1 MADTVVIDNFYA
13 VPSAKLWELA
23 IDLDANRR
31 ATRGFVSM
39 GSPGG
44 HMYKGQHLD
53 LRISPLGIIPPFD
66 WQIDVLEC
74 DWQARVLRTREQ
86 GPFVQSLDFALTVEP
101 APRGA
106 RLLER
111 LEVDAGRL
119 TGVAARVLEQI
130 YRSRY
135 APRRKMLGLT

>member
-1 MADTVVIDNFYA
+1 MAETVVIENLYA
-13 VPSAKLWELA
+13 VPPARLWELA

-31 ATRGFVSM
+31 ATRGFVSL

-74 DWQARVLRTREQ
+74 DWQAMVLRTREQ
-86 GPFVQSLDFALTVEP
+86 GPFLQSLDVTLTVQT
-101 APRGA
+101 APTGA
-106 RLLER
+106 RLHET

-119 TGVAARVLEQI
+119 TGPAARILEQV

-135 APRRKMLGLT
+135 KPRRKMLGLA

>member
-1 MADTVVIDNFYA
+1 MTETVVIENIYA
-13 VPSAKLWELA
+13 VPPAKLWELA

-53 LRISPLGIIPPFD
+53 LRVSPLGIIPPFD

-86 GPFVQSLDFALTVEP
+86 GPLLQALDVTLTVEP
-101 APRGA
+101 APQGA
-106 RLLER
+106 RLHER
-111 LEVDAGRL
+111 LEINAGRL
-119 TGVAARVLEQI
+119 TGVAARILEQI

-135 APRRKMLGLT
+135 TPRRKMLGLT